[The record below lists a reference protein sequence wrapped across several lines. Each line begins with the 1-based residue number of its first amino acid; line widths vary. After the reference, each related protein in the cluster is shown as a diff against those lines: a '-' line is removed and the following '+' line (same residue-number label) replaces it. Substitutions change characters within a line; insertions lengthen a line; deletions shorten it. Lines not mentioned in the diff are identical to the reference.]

1 MTISLSDVAVE
12 QFADQFT
19 NEYQAAVK
27 MLPPSI
33 MNKRGVIGKAW
44 HTSVVDEFKMDP
56 RGGFQTDLPP
66 ADVPH
71 TDIVGTFLDFAKN
84 LPTDI
89 FQQGEVIA
97 DERSNLARIS
107 AWALARME
115 DQVIIDSW
123 ATDASITKVVADG
136 GVNLT
141 VEKLRDAARL
151 LDQDEVPQG
160 ERFIAANVSQKQS
173 LLEETETTSSDFNT
187 VKALVN
193 GQIDTFYGFKFFW
206 FGDRLEGGIPKTGD
220 IRTCFAYHMRS
231 TMAAY
236 GVISTAANPGV
247 AIDWDARS
255 QSHLVI
261 PKLRMGAKVVLAR
274 GIVKINCDES

>member
-19 NEYQAAVK
+19 NEYQAATK

-44 HTSVVDEFKMDP
+44 HTSVVDEFAMQP
-56 RGGFQTDLPP
+56 RGAFQSDLPP
-66 ADVPH
+66 QDVAH
-71 TDIVGTFLDFAKN
+71 TDIIGTFLDFATN

-97 DERSNLARIS
+97 DERANLARIS
-107 AWALARME
+107 AWSLARME

-123 ATDASITKVVADG
+123 ATDASITKVVPEG
-136 GVNLT
+136 NINLT
-141 VEKLRDAARL
+141 VEKLREAARL
-151 LDQDEVPQG
+151 LDEDEVPPHD
-160 ERFIAANVSQKQS
+160 RFLAAHVSQKQS
-173 LLEETETTSSDFNT
+173 LLEETETTSHDFNT
-187 VKALVN
+187 VRALVH
-193 GQIDTFYGFKFFW
+193 GQIDTFYGFKFLW
-206 FGDRLEGGIPKTGD
+206 FGDRIEGGIPKTGN
-220 IRTCFAYHMRS
+220 IRTCFAYQMRS

-236 GVISTAANPGV
+236 GMISTAANPGV
-247 AIDWDARS
+247 AIDWDPRS

-261 PKLRMGAKVVLAR
+261 PKLRMGSKVILPK
-274 GIVKINCDES
+274 GIVKVECNEL